1 MAFALS
7 KATRFEIKRVLKQKG
22 FTQKEAA
29 AEAGMKPED
38 VSRLLNGAPG
48 VGADRGRE
56 LCHMLGV
63 PFQIDD
69 SIEVVDRGYF
79 SLPLYDRPVMK
90 INHNHLVETVD
101 LPEAWLPKS
110 QESGSVGLVKMVGDS
125 MAPTLNVG
133 DLVAVEFGSGF
144 VANGLYACK
153 VHQTVIIGRI
163 QQMFDKFKVMFDT
176 PLYTALDCDTRA
188 RPDDFEIIGR
198 VRLTVKTY

>member
-7 KATRFEIKRVLKQKG
+7 KSTRYELKRVLKQKG

-29 AEAGMKPED
+29 EAAGMKPED
-38 VSRLLNGAPG
+38 ISRLLNGAPG

-56 LCHMLGV
+56 LCELLGV
-63 PFQIDD
+63 PFRVDD
-69 SIEVVDRGYF
+69 SVDVDDRGYS

-90 INHNHLVETVD
+90 INHNHLIETID
-101 LPEAWLPKS
+101 LPDAWLPQSKN
-110 QESGSVGLVKMVGDS
+110 GAVGLVKMVGDS

-153 VHQTVIIGRI
+153 VKQTVMIGRI
-163 QQMFDKFKVMFDT
+163 QQMFDKFKVMFDN
-176 PLYTALDCDTRA
+176 PMYSELDCNHQEI
-188 RPDDFEIIGR
+188 PEDFEIIGR
-198 VRLTVKTY
+198 VRLSVKTY